1 MQAHGYSATLR
12 FVTDRPAGASRDVEP
27 VFVSLPSGVA
37 FPSETY
43 ARAFLGLIRA
53 GEQLHR
59 LLDDDLRTAHG
70 IGLRG
75 YEVLL
80 HLAAFTPEGRAPM
93 TSLTRQTPLSQSRVS
108 RLVAEL
114 ESRGLV
120 QRTGDE
126 RDSRAVVVSL
136 TDAGLQLLRRAQ
148 KTHHRG
154 LEQRLFSRLSRAEL
168 VQLGELTSRI
178 LAEEHADG

>member
-1 MQAHGYSATLR
+1 MTPQ
-12 FVTDRPAGASRDVEP
+12 PANPSQGEEP
-27 VFVSLPSGVA
+27 VFISLPLGLA
-37 FPSETY
+37 IPSTTY

-53 GEQLHR
+53 GEQLDR
-59 LLDDDLRTAHG
+59 LLDAELRATHG

-80 HLAAFTPEGRAPM
+80 HLAVFTPDRSAPM
-93 TSLTRQTPLSQSRVS
+93 TTLTRQTPLSQSRVS

-120 QRTGDE
+120 RRSGDE

-136 TDAGLQLLRRAQ
+136 TDEGLRVLREAQ
-148 KTHHRG
+148 QTHHRG
-154 LEQRLFSRLSRAEL
+154 LQQRLFSRLNYDEL
-168 VQLGELTSRI
+168 VQLGELTNRI
-178 LAEEHADG
+178 LADEHADG

>member
-1 MQAHGYSATLR
+1 MTPQ
-12 FVTDRPAGASRDVEP
+12 PANPSRSEEP
-27 VFVSLPSGVA
+27 VFVSLPLGLA
-37 FPSETY
+37 FPSTTY

-53 GEQLHR
+53 GEQLDR
-59 LLDDDLRTAHG
+59 LLDAELRATHG

-80 HLAAFTPEGRAPM
+80 HLAVFTPDRRAPM
-93 TSLTRQTPLSQSRVS
+93 TTLIRQAPLSQSRVS

-120 QRTGDE
+120 RRSGDE

-136 TDAGLQLLRRAQ
+136 TDEGLRELRDGQ
-148 KTHHRG
+148 QPHHRG
-154 LEQRLFSRLSRAEL
+154 LQQRLLSRLNYHEL
-168 VQLGELTSRI
+168 VQRGELPNPV
-178 LAEEHADG
+178 LADEHADG

>member
-1 MQAHGYSATLR
+1 
-12 FVTDRPAGASRDVEP
+12 VTPLPANASRSEEP
-27 VFVSLPSGVA
+27 VFVSLPSGLA
-37 FPSETY
+37 FPSTTY

-53 GEQLHR
+53 GEQLDR
-59 LLDDDLRTAHG
+59 LLDAELRPHG

-80 HLAAFTPEGRAPM
+80 HLAVFTPDRRAPM
-93 TSLTRQTPLSQSRVS
+93 TTLTRQTPLSQSRVS

-120 QRTGDE
+120 RRSGDE

-136 TDAGLQLLRRAQ
+136 TDEGLRVLREAQ
-148 KTHHRG
+148 QTHHRG
-154 LEQRLFSRLSRAEL
+154 LEQRLFSRLSYDEV
-168 VQLGELTSRI
+168 VQLGELTNRV
-178 LAEEHADG
+178 LADEHADG